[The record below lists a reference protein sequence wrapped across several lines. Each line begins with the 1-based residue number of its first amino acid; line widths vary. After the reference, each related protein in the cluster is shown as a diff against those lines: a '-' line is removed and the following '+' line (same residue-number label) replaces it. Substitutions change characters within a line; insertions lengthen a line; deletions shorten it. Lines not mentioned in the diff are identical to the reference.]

1 MSLCRSGCHLFSHL
15 FSHSL
20 SHSLSHSEGPFGGY
34 YGYDPP
40 PSLPRPIC
48 VIGLMGSEAQTVT
61 YSAASLTG
69 YPLIDLD
76 AQVEHSAGRSLSALY
91 ALEGPGGWRARELDA
106 LRRALRASPTPL
118 IALGDGALLSGEARA
133 LRRAGASLVYI
144 RRPLSECLTGLA
156 RAHERAPLRFPL
168 WPHKPPSSADE
179 LAPLLAARSPAYE
192 EAELVLEGEGR
203 GALELAMEL
212 VAWLAEVAA
221 TS

>member
-1 MSLCRSGCHLFSHL
+1 MSGAA
-15 FSHSL
+15 
-20 SHSLSHSEGPFGGY
+20 EGPFGGY

-40 PSLPRPIC
+40 RPLRRPVC

-76 AQVEHSAGRSLSALY
+76 AQVEHGAGRSLSALY

-133 LRRAGASLVYI
+133 LRQANATLVYI

-156 RAHERAPLRFPL
+156 RAHARSPFRFPF
-168 WPHKPPSSADE
+168 WPHQPPSSPSE
-179 LAPLLAARSPAYE
+179 LAPLLAARLPAYE
-192 EAELVLEGEGR
+192 EAEVILEGEGK
-203 GALELAMEL
+203 GSLELATAL